1 MGTFKVDPPGDELFT
16 DDIFVA
22 GPGQEAG
29 TYVGQTS
36 GGNVLFYSDS
46 AANSA
51 LLLRFDLDLG
61 APQLQLTSVEWE
73 HSPNFSFASELG
85 GGARLPTAVP
95 EPSTWMMMLMG
106 FAGLGYAALRRK
118 AEPRRARA

>member
-1 MGTFKVDPPGDELFT
+1 MMRVFALASAAILTLGLQFAAFAVASPASAQTLTYTFDPSTNFSFDEGASAVLMGTFKVDPPGDELFT

-22 GPGQEAG
+22 GPGQKAG

-51 LLLRFDLDLG
+51 LLLRPG
-61 APQLQLTSVEWE
+61 
-73 HSPNFSFASELG
+73 
-85 GGARLPTAVP
+85 
-95 EPSTWMMMLMG
+95 
-106 FAGLGYAALRRK
+106 
-118 AEPRRARA
+118 